1 MKNIKGHII
10 LLLLFAT
17 VLLQGQTMKYDSS
30 IIKAYPFKVGNIG
43 FAVDSMETVVG
54 KVFRGMLYKHQI
66 EMFNFGKKPI
76 ELKGGK
82 SSSFV
87 ELKYEPVLIQPG
99 QSATAFVDFDVIA
112 DLPLG
117 PMAVELVV
125 ETNDKLNAFK
135 FLYLLVDIVEDS
147 AKFQTKL
154 IIDTVP
160 RMIFNNYNFD
170 FGHLVRGK
178 KVYHTFYFTNM
189 GAQDLFVEK
198 VSSSNACKVVVSP
211 EEIIPPGESG
221 RLVVQVKTVG
231 NIGVQHR
238 TISIQTNDPVNP
250 VIILGVHGTVR
261 QPPPTKQNQG
271 FCYE

>member
-1 MKNIKGHII
+1 MGRSLAVARDDNTSSSDTRAFRVCFCERTACVSALPTRFDYFIIKLLILSSRATARDLPII
-10 LLLLFAT
+10 LT
-17 VLLQGQTMKYDSS
+17 NY
-30 IIKAYPFKVGNIG
+30 
-43 FAVDSMETVVG
+43 
-54 KVFRGMLYKHQI
+54 
-66 EMFNFGKKPI
+66 
-76 ELKGGK
+76 
-82 SSSFV
+82 
-87 ELKYEPVLIQPG
+87 
-99 QSATAFVDFDVIA
+99 QSLSYA
-112 DLPLG
+112 
-117 PMAVELVV
+117 
-125 ETNDKLNAFK
+125 
-135 FLYLLVDIVEDS
+135 VDIVEDS